1 MHSAQLP
8 EARLTCDPTTPMRK
22 GRRVNVNSPGMAF
35 LFKYTTAP
43 TSNSLTDI
51 QYHEDV
57 VGGLSRLDADCNLA
71 KRIRKAGRYPHAVI
85 EVRRLR

>member
-8 EARLTCDPTTPMRK
+8 EARLTCNPAMPMPK
-22 GRRVNVNSPGMAF
+22 GQRVNINSPGMAF
-35 LFKYTTAP
+35 LYRYSTAP

-57 VGGLSRLDADCNLA
+57 IGGLSRLDADCNLS
-71 KRIRKAGRYPHAVI
+71 KKVRKAGRHLHAVI